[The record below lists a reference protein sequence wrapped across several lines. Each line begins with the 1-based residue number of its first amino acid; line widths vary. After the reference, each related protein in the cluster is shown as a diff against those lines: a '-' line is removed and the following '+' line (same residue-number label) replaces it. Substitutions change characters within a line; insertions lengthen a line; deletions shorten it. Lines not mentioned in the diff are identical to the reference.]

1 MEYHILDSIASPED
15 IKKLSM
21 EECRAL
27 CTEMRSFLI
36 ESVSKTGGHLAS
48 NLGAVELTVA
58 IHRVFD
64 TAKDRLVF
72 DVGHQC
78 YVHKALTGRKELFS
92 TLRTFGGLSGFPK
105 PYESEHDA
113 FIAGHASNSV
123 SVALGM
129 AWARTL
135 RGENENILALIGD
148 GALTGGLSYEG
159 LNNAG
164 ASKIP
169 MIVLLND
176 NGMSIGRNV
185 GGVASHLAK
194 IRNRPGYYQF
204 KKRYHG
210 VMQKIPGGKK
220 IYRGIHRMKTDLKK
234 ALWPCSFFED
244 MGFQY
249 LGPVDG
255 HNLDQLCH
263 VLSWAKAAEQP
274 VVVHINTIKGKGYSY
289 AEENPDRFHGI
300 SPFDSETG
308 KNKSPSGENFSKV
321 CGETLSALA
330 DQDQRICTITAAM
343 ESGTGLDCFAKD
355 HPDRFFDVGIAE
367 GHAVSMAAG
376 MAANG
381 MLPVFAVYSSFLQRG
396 FDMLLHDVGLMQL
409 HTVFAVDR
417 AGLVGEDGETHH
429 GVFDVGYLSQVPG
442 MTIFCPASFAEMR
455 GMMQTALFE
464 TDGPVTV
471 RYPRGGEGRYQGLSR
486 GAAECCRT
494 GGDFTLVSYG
504 ILFNEALDAADLLAE
519 QGISV
524 ELVKLNTIQPLDME
538 MISAS
543 TAKTGRLFVL
553 EECVENGCVGQRIA
567 ADLAEKG
574 KTPTTV
580 ILKNLG
586 NQYTPQGKTALLK
599 RSVGLDGESVA
610 KAIKEAMQNGEET
623 T

>member
-176 NGMSIGRNV
+176 NGMSISRNV

-300 SPFDSETG
+300 SPFDPETG

-417 AGLVGEDGETHH
+417 AGLV
-429 GVFDVGYLSQVPG
+429 
-442 MTIFCPASFAEMR
+442 
-455 GMMQTALFE
+455 
-464 TDGPVTV
+464 
-471 RYPRGGEGRYQGLSR
+471 GLSR